1 MTYLDNLKYSLGIKN
16 YYQYSP
22 SFFIINLVL
31 IYIASSISAIFNYRL
46 IQNTQPELFNLV
58 NTDIFNFILINNSTI
73 IYTYI
78 LFYIFLFIL
87 CTIFFIFSK
96 FAKSDID
103 FKKAIK
109 IIYPFGSY
117 YFFISL
123 IMILSNFQNVFIYM
137 FFILSIIFLSI
148 IFFTSIIKQF
158 SYVSGLTK
166 LSYYMFLLASGGIVT
181 LLILLLWK
189 VNQLLLLLQF

>member
-31 IYIASSISAIFNYRL
+31 IYISSSISSIFNYRL

-87 CTIFFIFSK
+87 CTIS
-96 FAKSDID
+96 
-103 FKKAIK
+103 
-109 IIYPFGSY
+109 
-117 YFFISL
+117 
-123 IMILSNFQNVFIYM
+123 
-137 FFILSIIFLSI
+137 
-148 IFFTSIIKQF
+148 
-158 SYVSGLTK
+158 
-166 LSYYMFLLASGGIVT
+166 
-181 LLILLLWK
+181 
-189 VNQLLLLLQF
+189 

>member
-31 IYIASSISAIFNYRL
+31 IYITTSISAIFNYRL

-78 LFYIFLFIL
+78 LFYIFLIIL
-87 CTIFFIFSK
+87 CSIFFIFSK
-96 FAKSDID
+96 FSKSDID

-148 IFFTSIIKQF
+148 IFFTSLVKQF

-166 LSYYMFLLASGGIVT
+166 LSYYMFLIASGGIVT

-189 VNQLLLLLQF
+189 VNQLLLLLQY

>member
-31 IYIASSISAIFNYRL
+31 IYMASSISAFFNFRL
-46 IQNTQPELFNLV
+46 IQNTQSELFNLV
-58 NTDIFNFILINNSTI
+58 NTDIFNFILINNSNI

-78 LFYIFLFIL
+78 LFYIFLVIL
-87 CTIFFIFSK
+87 CSIFFIFSK
-96 FAKSDID
+96 FSKSDID

-148 IFFTSIIKQF
+148 IFFTSLVKQF

-166 LSYYMFLLASGGIVT
+166 LSYYMFLIASGGIVT
-181 LLILLLWK
+181 LLILLL
-189 VNQLLLLLQF
+189 